1 MVGSLSFLSSL
12 RAHQLTILGDDNCW
26 WLWHP
31 LFTDMAGNIP
41 FLRTVEMEAVTFPG
55 NKCSEQAQLSAK
67 EGEAA
72 EQSHWGQAL

>member
-1 MVGSLSFLSSL
+1 
-12 RAHQLTILGDDNCW
+12 
-26 WLWHP
+26 
-31 LFTDMAGNIP
+31 MAGNIP